1 MSLVSLGVVGK
12 DNDPLF
18 LREFSTVEEEDDD
31 DEKKRDV
38 VDNDPYGFFSARAG
52 QRGESSLRHQFI
64 VHAALDRFEE
74 LTGPAS
80 GSRWRSPGST
90 GPDAMWVGLLSPVED
105 MRVYGYVTNTGVKFI
120 GVIEDTDEV
129 GGQHQQ
135 MRETELKNLFAN
147 LHNLYVEYTLNPFT
161 KLKSPIVSHRFESK
175 VVELAK
181 SFNGK

>member
-1 MSLVSLGVVGK
+1 MHIVRRKHLTTLHC
-12 DNDPLF
+12 
-18 LREFSTVEEEDDD
+18 
-31 DEKKRDV
+31 
-38 VDNDPYGFFSARAG
+38 FFRK
-52 QRGESSLRHQFI
+52 FI

-135 MRETELKNLFAN
+135 MRETELKNLFVSN
-147 LHNLYVEYTLNPFT
+147 FSSIDYSLYCIDCSQ
-161 KLKSPIVSHRFESK
+161 KPITI
-175 VVELAK
+175 
-181 SFNGK
+181 